1 MMRRPLSVAL
11 VVVASL
17 SVAAAPAQAAPVT
30 SSPKAQFRSFA
41 CDNGATYDAAFIGV
55 APGNFLLIN
64 TSSVFVL
71 KVFTLIWP
79 SGKQK
84 TYNYGLPGFTDKPLL
99 TCSYVDP
106 QGLLNV
112 FSGFITPQA

>member
-1 MMRRPLSVAL
+1 MVCRWVDRPCRLVRRRVLRRQLGQPRADVSW
-11 VVVASL
+11 
-17 SVAAAPAQAAPVT
+17 
-30 SSPKAQFRSFA
+30 
-41 CDNGATYDAAFIGV
+41 ATYDAAFIGV
-55 APGNFLLIN
+55 APGNFLLGN

-71 KVFTLIWP
+71 KVFSLIWP
-79 SGKQK
+79 SGEQK

-112 FSGFITPQA
+112 FSGFITPRAI